1 MSAEVN
7 AVQSAASS
15 LSSTTVAT
23 DAMNATHM
31 ALATDLSIFTLIIN
45 ASVVVQIVL
54 LLLLILSLS
63 SWAIIFNKWRLYSRT
78 RSEAEAFSSAFWG
91 GKDMDTVLA
100 GIPQRYPNSAL
111 PNIFQAGY
119 REFMRSRR
127 DAVEKSGDDKIT
139 AGGGLE
145 GIRRALDA
153 ALSREM
159 ERMARHLAFLATVG
173 STSPFIGLFGTV
185 WGIMNAFQNI
195 ALTKNTSLAAVAPG
209 IAEALVATAFGLLAA
224 IPAVVAYNKFTSDL
238 KRMAGNMEQ
247 FSSEFLNIISRHI
260 KN

>member
-1 MSAEVN
+1 
-7 AVQSAASS
+7 
-15 LSSTTVAT
+15 
-23 DAMNATHM
+23 MNA
-31 ALATDLSIFTLIIN
+31 DLSIWSLILN
-45 ASVVVQIVL
+45 ASIVVQGVLVL
-54 LLLLILSLS
+54 LLCLSLM
-63 SWAIIFNKWRLYSRT
+63 SWAVVFNKWRLYSKNR
-78 RSEAEAFSSAFWG
+78 RDAEAFSAAFWG

-100 GIPQRYPNSAL
+100 SIPQRYPNSAL

-119 REFMRSRR
+119 REFMRHKR
-127 DAVEKSGDDKIT
+127 DASNANSSGKIT

-153 ALSREM
+153 ALSREL

-195 ALTKNTSLAAVAPG
+195 ALSKNTSLIAVAPG
-209 IAEALVATAFGLLAA
+209 IAEALVATAFGLVAA

-238 KRMAGNMEQ
+238 KRSAASMEQ
-247 FSSEFLNIISRHI
+247 FSSEFLNILSRHI
-260 KN
+260 KA